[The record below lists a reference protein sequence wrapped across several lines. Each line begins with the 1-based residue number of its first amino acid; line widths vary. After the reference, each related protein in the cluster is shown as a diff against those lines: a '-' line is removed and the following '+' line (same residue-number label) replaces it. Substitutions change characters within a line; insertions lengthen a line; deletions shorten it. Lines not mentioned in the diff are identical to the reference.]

1 MPTVGTKRFGY
12 GDKGKKEALQYAKRT
27 GQEVEYKD
35 GYSDGGSVGLV
46 HIQSMDKQ
54 KDKYMPKGVRPAKG
68 SDPSYAGRGCGTRGM
83 IGSTKRN
90 IS

>member
-1 MPTVGTKRFGY
+1 MPKVGTEEFGY
-12 GDKGKKEALQYAKRT
+12 SDREKIMAHAYAEKT
-27 GQEVEYKD
+27 GQEVEYTK
-35 GYSDGGSVGLV
+35 GYAHGGSTGLV
-46 HIQSMDKQ
+46 HTQSMTKQ

-68 SDPSYAGRGCGTRGM
+68 ADPSYAGRGCGTRGM